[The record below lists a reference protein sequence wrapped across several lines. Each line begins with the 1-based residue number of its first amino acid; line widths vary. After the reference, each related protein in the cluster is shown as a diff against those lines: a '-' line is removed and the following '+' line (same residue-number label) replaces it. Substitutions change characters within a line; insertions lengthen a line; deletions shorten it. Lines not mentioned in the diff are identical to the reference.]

1 MDAGARLPVGTGRI
15 GAGRVGGVAHHP
27 TFDRV
32 ALHTRS
38 LGRVCRR
45 ATHAF
50 FARDRRRALSR
61 WRGGVRVPVRG
72 RKFPRVAGRRE
83 RIPKRLRPCG
93 RMRLGLAGADLPEGV
108 GLPSATRTTATHA
121 SRLDRAIQS
130 GCRRH
135 SCAVGRVGADVKARR
150 NPGGG
155 PDPAGVQDRGR
166 VLRVDIR
173 GIEPRSSHQCRSR
186 KESEAKRL
194 TEELGF
200 PWETAAAIPNQQ
212 RPRGAGTFPWW
223 RVAAAT
229 ILLGGFLFFV
239 DSKVEMPGSRSLA
252 PTGGMLVLSAFAL
265 WIISAAASV
274 GGIVAAIRAAWRRR
288 RAG

>member
-1 MDAGARLPVGTGRI
+1 MPTIQRSIEWHYTPEAWDAFVGVQRM
-15 GAGRVGGVAHHP
+15 R
-27 TFDRV
+27 
-32 ALHTRS
+32 
-38 LGRVCRR
+38 
-45 ATHAF
+45 
-50 FARDRRRALSR
+50 FARDRRRALSDGAVVFVFLFAVGSFLV
-61 WRGGVRVPVRG
+61 WLGGGSGFRNDCVLAVACASVSLVPTCLRVSGFPLQLARLQ
-72 RKFPRVAGRRE
+72 RTPRVLIGPSSLDVGGIHALWGVSGLTLRRVAILAVDPILLEFRIEGGFAGGYTRYRASV
-83 RIPKRLRPCG
+83 
-93 RMRLGLAGADLPEGV
+93 LAPVPIG
-108 GLPSATRTTATHA
+108 
-121 SRLDRAIQS
+121 
-130 GCRRH
+130 
-135 SCAVGRVGADVKARR
+135 
-150 NPGGG
+150 
-155 PDPAGVQDRGR
+155 
-166 VLRVDIR
+166 
-173 GIEPRSSHQCRSR
+173 